1 MRVFV
6 DGREVYL
13 RPGMKVRHALIQ
25 LGLEPWKGELIL
37 RDRWGNPVGLD
48 GALRDG
54 DELFLHGKPTEK
66 LSQEDRTR

>member
-1 MRVFV
+1 MRVLV

-13 RPGMKVRHALIQ
+13 KPGMKVRHALIQ
-25 LGLEPWKGELIL
+25 LGLKPWKEDLLL

-54 DELFLHGKPTEK
+54 DELFLQRKPADK
-66 LSQEDRTR
+66 DSQEDPMK